1 MDFFFFMISGC
12 RLTLQVT
19 ELGFSGEKNCGLGFL
34 GQNDLNWTQIKAFT
48 VLSKINAWHF
58 FDYAHDVTL
67 IQKLKSTQM
76 AFSGKSFVEVFRGDG
91 PKWFK
96 VKFFKF
102 YQKSMHGTFMIFCM
116 KLQ

>member
-1 MDFFFFMISGC
+1 
-12 RLTLQVT
+12 
-19 ELGFSGEKNCGLGFL
+19 
-34 GQNDLNWTQIKAFT
+34 
-48 VLSKINAWHF
+48 
-58 FDYAHDVTL
+58 
-67 IQKLKSTQM
+67 M
-76 AFSGKSFVEVFRGDG
+76 AFSGKSFFEVFRGDG